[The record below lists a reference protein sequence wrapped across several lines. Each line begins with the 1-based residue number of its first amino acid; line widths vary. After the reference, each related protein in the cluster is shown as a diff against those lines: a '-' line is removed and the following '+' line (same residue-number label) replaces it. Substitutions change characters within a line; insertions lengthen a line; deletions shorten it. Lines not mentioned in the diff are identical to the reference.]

1 MAKIIYFE
9 DILSEK
15 MKATKNKKTPRR
27 TKLKPFKYASVL
39 SSELVERKK
48 NKNSKDLVTVE

>member
-15 MKATKNKKTPRR
+15 VKATKNKKTPRR
-27 TKLKPFKYASVL
+27 TKLKPFKYGSVL
-39 SSELVERKK
+39 SSSLVERKK
-48 NKNSKDLVTVE
+48 IKDSKDIATVE